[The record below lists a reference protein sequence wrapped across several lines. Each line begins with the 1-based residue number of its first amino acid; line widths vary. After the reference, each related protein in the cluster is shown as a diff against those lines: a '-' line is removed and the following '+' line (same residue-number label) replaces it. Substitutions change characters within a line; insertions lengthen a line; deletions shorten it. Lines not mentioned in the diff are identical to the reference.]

1 MKHED
6 CGPVPAERV
15 DKPWGHEIIWAHT
28 DRYAGKILHVRAGH
42 RLSLQFHRRKA
53 ETMRVLSGL
62 LELEVQEEGQPA
74 RTVRLAAG
82 DGWHLPAGVR
92 HRTAAIED
100 TVILEVS
107 SPELDDLVRVA
118 DDHGRLS

>member
-1 MKHED
+1 MKHEA

-15 DKPWGHEIIWAHT
+15 EKPWGHEIIWAHT
-28 DRYAGKILHVRAGH
+28 DRYAGKILHVHAGR
-42 RLSLQFHRRKA
+42 RLSLQFHARKA

-62 LELEVQEEGQPA
+62 LELEVHEEGQSP

-82 DGWHLPAGVR
+82 EGWHLPPGVR
-92 HRTAAIED
+92 HRTTAIED

-107 SPELDDLVRVA
+107 SPELDDLVRIA
-118 DDHGRLS
+118 DDHGRLR